1 MRKLLIAVV
10 LVVTACASSS
20 SGDAVKADAKA
31 AAAAP
36 EKMSITNL
44 LNFDVGTCSLNPV
57 EGSLNETLVMAALLG
72 ARPSFGECLIDP
84 KSRGQEA
91 ETQVTVKANLN
102 EGEAKFDVAG
112 TNLMPEGKACIEK
125 TLGALGFKPLS
136 KGQKA
141 IEVSVPYVFQ
151 GTQGVRWGVNEPSDV
166 AGQIRIA
173 QASWCNCF
181 ATVGAKAPPNLK
193 AALQLQ
199 PGQPLAITID
209 AKEPDQALAA
219 CLEPKLKA
227 MTPKVT
233 RQLTM
238 TYPFLLTNS
247 GSGTEN
253 EAADPATQFQQLA
266 VIGTAGEVQVARDV
280 GAVELAALEYSQ
292 AGQRYNAKPSG
303 PAMKDVRER
312 CAALV
317 SKDEELK
324 NSLEAL
330 KATYERTK
338 QVISG
343 LKATDAAWA
352 QIEPGVIGRLTQT
365 EKQIGPAAEQK
376 KAHSA
381 ACQKLK

>member
-1 MRKLLIAVV
+1 MRKLLIATL
-10 LVVTACASSS
+10 LVVTACASTS
-20 SGDAVKADAKA
+20 SGDGVKAGEK
-31 AAAAP
+31 AAAP
-36 EKMSITNL
+36 EKMPVVNL
-44 LNFDVGTCSLNPV
+44 INFDVGTCTTKPV

-72 ARPSFGECLIDP
+72 ARPSFSECLVDP
-84 KSRGQEA
+84 KSRGKDA
-91 ETQVTVKANLN
+91 ETQVTVKVNVSEA
-102 EGEAKFDVAG
+102 EAKFDVAG
-112 TNLMPEGKACIEK
+112 ANLMPEGKACIEK
-125 TLGALGFKPLS
+125 TLGALGFKPLA

-141 IEVSVPYVFQ
+141 VEVSLPYVFQ
-151 GTQGVRWGVNEPSDV
+151 STQGVRWGVNEPSDV
-166 AGQIRIA
+166 AGQIRLA
-173 QASWCNCF
+173 QSTWCDCF
-181 ATVGAKAPPNLK
+181 AAVGAKAPPNVK

-199 PGQPLAITID
+199 AGQPAAVTMD
-209 AKEPDQALAA
+209 AKEPDQALAS

-227 MTPKVT
+227 MTPKIT
-233 RQLTM
+233 RQLSM
-238 TYPFLLTNS
+238 TYLFLLTNS
-247 GSGTEN
+247 GSGAEN

-280 GAVELAALEYSQ
+280 GAVELAAAEYGQ

-317 SKDEELK
+317 SKDEALK

-330 KATYERTK
+330 KAAYERTK
-338 QVISG
+338 KVIGG

-352 QIEPGVIGRLTQT
+352 QIEPGVTDRLAQT